1 MAGLLC
7 AEAAEDGDKTGKD
20 SRDIWQRQ
28 LFLHHGSVGEEYRSD
43 TWKPALVFYDKDSG
57 RSGIRFFGAAHM
69 SAKLS
74 LISLL
79 LIADQCWNRWFAEKK
94 KRIYIDNILQI
105 CYIFHVNIL
114 PVRAAERGI
123 AE

>member
-1 MAGLLC
+1 MKSIDLILGNLHLFFMIRIVAGP
-7 AEAAEDGDKTGKD
+7 E
-20 SRDIWQRQ
+20 
-28 LFLHHGSVGEEYRSD
+28 SV
-43 TWKPALVFYDKDSG
+43 
-57 RSGIRFFGAAHM
+57 FFGAAHM
-69 SAKLS
+69 PAKLS

-79 LIADQCWNRWFAEKK
+79 LIADQCSNRWFAEKK

-105 CYIFHVNIL
+105 CYILHVNIL